1 MLAQTDGVIVVP
13 IFPAFSP
20 AAIADLLTRFS
31 PKPVGRST
39 VHYWLQEGKLE
50 SYRDNVD
57 DPYVLRGELIRFI
70 KDYLKRPFRA

>member
-1 MLAQTDGVIVVP
+1 MLADTNGVIVVP

-20 AAIADLLTRFS
+20 AAIADLLTRFG

-39 VHYWLQEGKLE
+39 VQYWLQEGKLE
-50 SYRDNVD
+50 SYRDNINE
-57 DPYVLRGELIRFI
+57 PYVLREELVRFI